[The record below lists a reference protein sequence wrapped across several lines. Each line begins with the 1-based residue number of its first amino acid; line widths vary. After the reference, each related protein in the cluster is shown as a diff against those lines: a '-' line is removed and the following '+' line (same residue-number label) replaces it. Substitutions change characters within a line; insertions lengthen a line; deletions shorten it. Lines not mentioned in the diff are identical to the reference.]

1 MKSAPKMQAPIDDI
15 SSQSVEFAEPYRSR
29 WASYVDW
36 LKANGKQPLPVRED
50 DAVSWLLTRAA
61 DGETDFERRLSI
73 HAVVMGYRLS
83 IQGFVPGPGAA
94 SAVLPPGVLG
104 VRIAHAFGAALREG
118 SDPKFAH
125 TVQDRARA
133 VLDGERAVLAA
144 INNA

>member
-1 MKSAPKMQAPIDDI
+1 M
-15 SSQSVEFAEPYRSR
+15 
-29 WASYVDW
+29 DW
-36 LKANGKQPLPVRED
+36 LKANGKQPLPVSED
-50 DAVSWLLTRAA
+50 DAVTWLLTRAA

-83 IQGFVPGPGAA
+83 IQGLAE
-94 SAVLPPGVLG
+94 STELPPGVLG

-133 VLDGERAVLAA
+133 VLDGERAVLAH
-144 INNA
+144 NA